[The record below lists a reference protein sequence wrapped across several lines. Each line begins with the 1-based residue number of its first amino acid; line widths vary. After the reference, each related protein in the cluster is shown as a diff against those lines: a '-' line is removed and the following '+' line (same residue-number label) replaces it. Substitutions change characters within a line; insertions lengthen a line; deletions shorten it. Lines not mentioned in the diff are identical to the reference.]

1 MAESYGDLAI
11 PEIKLI
17 QNVGGDEAK
26 DAGAQA
32 GDFFCALTGEVFKG
46 NDGFQIVVTGRS
58 KVERTYWG
66 ADHEVQ
72 SDEPPTCSST
82 DGVTSI
88 NGDVCKTAC
97 PYQAFTDAP
106 GLLTAEE
113 RKGKCTPGYRVMGIS
128 LTNMMP
134 VFIRC
139 SGISA
144 TAARELN
151 TLLAFH
157 KNIRGQ
163 YFKAMFNVISIKVK
177 TGSGE
182 AYKIKFGEPL
192 LLNDDTQTEI
202 KELMQAVGIIA
213 TETTQLQKQ
222 IETGTQKQIEQKI
235 EPQNQPP
242 AHPTDSQAKDNLQA
256 CKEVA
261 ERTKPTMPQT
271 TQAVQPI
278 KTPQDEPGTV
288 ILGKTE
294 KSNVNVPPA
303 VQKAAEEVKRK
314 LPEMN
319 F

>member
-32 GDFFCALTGEVFKG
+32 GDFYCALTGEVFKG
-46 NDGFQIVVTGRS
+46 SEGFNIVVTGKS

-82 DGVTSI
+82 DGMTSV

-106 GLLTAEE
+106 GLLSAEE

-163 YFKAMFNVISIKVK
+163 YFKAMFTVISIKQK
-177 TGSGE
+177 TASGE
-182 AYKIKFGEPL
+182 AYKIKFGEPT
-192 LLNDDTQTEI
+192 LLNAEAQTEV

-213 TETTQLQKQ
+213 TEQIAKPPEQKQLETTQADGVKSN
-222 IETGTQKQIEQKI
+222 IAE
-235 EPQNQPP
+235 PP
-242 AHPTDSQAKDNLQA
+242 ATHPTDAQAKANLDA

-261 ERTKPTMPQT
+261 ERTKPTQPA

-278 KTPQDEPGTV
+278 KTPQDDPGTV
-288 ILGKTE
+288 ILGKT
-294 KSNVNVPPA
+294 NVNVPPA
-303 VQKAAEEVKRK
+303 VQKAAAEVKKK

>member
-32 GDFFCALTGEVFKG
+32 GDFYCALTGEVFKG
-46 NDGFQIVVTGRS
+46 NEGFQMVVTGKS

-66 ADHEVQ
+66 ADHDVQ
-72 SDEPPTCSST
+72 SEEPPTCSST
-82 DGVTSI
+82 DGVTSV
-88 NGDVCKTAC
+88 NGDICKTAC
-97 PYQAFTDAP
+97 PYKAFTDAP

-128 LTNMMP
+128 LSNMMP

-177 TGSGE
+177 TASGE

-192 LLNDDTQTEI
+192 LLTPESQTEV

-213 TETTQLQKQ
+213 TETNQLQKQ
-222 IETGTQKQIEQKI
+222 IETGQAGKSLADTVAE
-235 EPQNQPP
+235 PP
-242 AHPTDSQAKDNLQA
+242 ATHPTDAQAKANLDA

-261 ERTKPTMPQT
+261 ERTKPTSTQT
-271 TQAVQPI
+271 AQSVQPI

-288 ILGKTE
+288 ILG
-294 KSNVNVPPA
+294 NVHVPPA
-303 VQKAAEEVKRK
+303 VQKAAAEVKK
-314 LPEMN
+314 ALPKME

>member
-157 KNIRGQ
+157 KNIRGH
-163 YFKAMFNVISIKVK
+163 YC
-177 TGSGE
+177 
-182 AYKIKFGEPL
+182 
-192 LLNDDTQTEI
+192 
-202 KELMQAVGIIA
+202 
-213 TETTQLQKQ
+213 
-222 IETGTQKQIEQKI
+222 
-235 EPQNQPP
+235 
-242 AHPTDSQAKDNLQA
+242 H
-256 CKEVA
+256 
-261 ERTKPTMPQT
+261 
-271 TQAVQPI
+271 
-278 KTPQDEPGTV
+278 
-288 ILGKTE
+288 
-294 KSNVNVPPA
+294 
-303 VQKAAEEVKRK
+303 
-314 LPEMN
+314 
-319 F
+319 

>member
-242 AHPTDSQAKDNLQA
+242 AHPTDAQAKDNLQA

>member
-182 AYKIKFGEPL
+182 AYKIKFGEPV

-242 AHPTDSQAKDNLQA
+242 AHPTDAQAKDNLQA

>member
-222 IETGTQKQIEQKI
+222 IETGTQKQIT
-235 EPQNQPP
+235 EPPET
-242 AHPTDSQAKDNLQA
+242 HPTDAQAKDNLQA